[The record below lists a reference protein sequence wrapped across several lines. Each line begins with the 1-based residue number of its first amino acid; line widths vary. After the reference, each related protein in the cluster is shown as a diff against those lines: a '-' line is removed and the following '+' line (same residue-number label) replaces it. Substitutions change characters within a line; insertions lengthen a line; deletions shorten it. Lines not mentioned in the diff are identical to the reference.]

1 MNIAAIKMAVA
12 GLGKLAAYAIPFG
25 AFLAVGFNMG
35 ESAVKWVKDKFT
47 GGYQKTR
54 QKWDEK
60 KTAMKT
66 AMKVAAA
73 SKDPAYQSA

>member
-25 AFLAVGFNMG
+25 AFLAVGFDMG
-35 ESAVKWVKDKFT
+35 ASAVKWVKDRFT
-47 GGYQKTR
+47 GGFQKTK
-54 QKWDEK
+54 QQWQEK
-60 KTAMKT
+60 KT

-73 SKDPAYQSA
+73 SKDPAYQTA